1 MYSLSTKNLNKIF
14 AVAKVSYF
22 MKIKSVSADVL
33 IESTKSF
40 VLVPGTYTFR
50 KTNNFVLCFHIH
62 FGVIY
67 FILTCNS

>member
-1 MYSLSTKNLNKIF
+1 
-14 AVAKVSYF
+14 
-22 MKIKSVSADVL
+22 MKIESVLADVL

-40 VLVPGTYTFR
+40 VLGLLVPGTYTFR

-62 FGVIY
+62 FGVTY